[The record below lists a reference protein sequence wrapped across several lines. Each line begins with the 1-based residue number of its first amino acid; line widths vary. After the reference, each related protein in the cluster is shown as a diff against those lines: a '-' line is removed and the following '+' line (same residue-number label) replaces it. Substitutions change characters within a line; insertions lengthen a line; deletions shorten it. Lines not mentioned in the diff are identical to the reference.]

1 MSENV
6 LGMLPS
12 QPEAPADRTC
22 PTIAEFYAGKTVALT
37 GGTGFLGQGVIEK
50 LLRCCPE
57 IKKIILFIRHKRNV
71 EPKDRL
77 SSLVELPAFDNLW
90 QLQPN
95 FVEKLSFVSCDL
107 EADDLGLSKEDRKT
121 LQNEVNV
128 FYHSAA
134 TLKFNEQLR
143 LSFEV
148 NVQCVRRLL
157 KLCKGMHHLH
167 AFVHVS
173 TAYSH
178 CNRYTIDEKVYD
190 TSLDYHDLENSFRWM
205 NDSMVEKITP
215 DVLGNR
221 PNTYTLTKALAEDA
235 VCRESGNLPICIV
248 RPSMII
254 PAWQEPMPGW
264 CTNLYGPTAFFVA
277 YGKGVLRSVI
287 ADKKIVADLIPV
299 DLVVNGVIAAA
310 LKTAVDHKLGERSG
324 SIDSGKP
331 ADAVFTEDEMDVS
344 SDSDIE
350 AMVSIKHL
358 VPIYNL
364 TTGCHNPLYISD
376 LVTFGKKWYSTYP
389 LDPLRMPSITV
400 TCNKYLHNASIIMLQ
415 TIPAYIY
422 DMVLAVCS
430 KRRKMVKL
438 NSKLNAG
445 MSVMEYFFTN
455 EWRWKQDNTTKLQK
469 SLTPKDQKNFNFDA
483 RCFSWSEQIKH
494 YVIGTRQFLVKEN
507 MNEYPKA
514 RKAVD
519 RLRMMA
525 RCVNIVAAIGI
536 YGVLST
542 TGITKFL
549 WRVLT
554 FLFSVLGFV

>member
-1 MSENV
+1 
-6 LGMLPS
+6 MLPS

-310 LKTAVDHKLGERSG
+310 LN
-324 SIDSGKP
+324 
-331 ADAVFTEDEMDVS
+331 
-344 SDSDIE
+344 DIE

-376 LVTFGKKWYSTYP
+376 LVSPIKKKWYSTYP

-536 YGVLST
+536 YGYC
-542 TGITKFL
+542 
-549 WRVLT
+549 W
-554 FLFSVLGFV
+554 FVTNLCFK